1 MIITLTLNPAI
12 DKTAEI
18 NEFTVNKVNR
28 VSSIRLDAGGKG
40 INVSKVIN
48 TLGGSSIA
56 MGIIAGNNGNFI
68 KNYLDEK
75 GIRNDFVIEK
85 GETRVNLKVVD
96 NINHTHTDI
105 NENFTVSESALNKVK
120 DKIIENLSKS
130 KDENNIVVLSG
141 SIPQGLSKSCYRE
154 IIESLK
160 ETNSKVILD
169 AEGELFI
176 NGIEASPYL
185 VKPNID
191 ELKATFNKEINS
203 SEDIVNVSRECI
215 ISKGVT
221 YVTVSMGGE
230 GSLFVSKDKAFV
242 VKGFK
247 VKVRSTVGAGDSM
260 VAALA
265 FAIENN
271 YTIEKAAALA
281 SAASTATVMTEGSQP
296 GKIEDINEFLKRCH
310 PVHISHFEK

>member
-18 NEFTVNKVNR
+18 NEFSVNKVNR

-48 TLGGSSIA
+48 TLGGESMA
-56 MGIIAGNNGNFI
+56 VGIIAGNNGNFI
-68 KNYLDEK
+68 KNYLDENNIK
-75 GIRNDFVIEK
+75 NDFVLEK
-85 GETRVNLKVVD
+85 GETRVNLKIVD

-105 NENFTVSESALNKVK
+105 NENFVVSDAALGKVK
-120 DKIIENLSKS
+120 DKIIENLNKS
-130 KDENNIVVLSG
+130 RDENNIVVLSG
-141 SIPQGLSKSCYRE
+141 SIPLGLSKSCYRE

-160 ETNSKVILD
+160 GTKAKVILD

-191 ELKATFNKEINS
+191 ELKSTFNKEINS
-203 SEDIVNVSRECI
+203 SSDIVNVSRECI
-215 ISKGVT
+215 ISKGVI
-221 YVTVSMGGE
+221 YVVVSMGE
-230 GSLFVSKDKAFV
+230 DGSLYISKDKAFL
-242 VKGFK
+242 VKGFN

-265 FAIENN
+265 FAIEKG

-281 SAASTATVMTEGSQP
+281 SASSTAAVMTEGSQP
-296 GKIEDINEFLKRCH
+296 GKIEDINEFFNK
-310 PVHISHFEK
+310 IKIENIE

>member
-12 DKTAEI
+12 DKTVEI
-18 NEFTVNKVNR
+18 KDFSVNKVNR
-28 VSSIRLDAGGKG
+28 VDAIRLDAGGKG

-48 TLGGSSIA
+48 ILGGESIA
-56 MGIIAGNNGNFI
+56 VGIIAGSNGNFI
-68 KNYLDEK
+68 KRCLDQK
-75 GIRNDFVIEK
+75 GIKSDFVIEN

-96 NINHTHTDI
+96 NINNTHTDI
-105 NENFTVSESALNKVK
+105 NESFIVSKGVLDKVK
-120 DKIIENLSKS
+120 EKILGNLSKR
-130 KDENNIVVLSG
+130 KAENNVVVLSG
-141 SIPQGLSKSCYRE
+141 SIPQGLSKFAYKE
-154 IIESLK
+154 IIEAIKSTK
-160 ETNSKVILD
+160 AKVILD

-176 NGIEASPYL
+176 NGIDASPYL

-191 ELKATFNKEINS
+191 ELKETFNKEINS
-203 SEDIVNVSRECI
+203 ASDIVSVSRECI

-221 YVTVSMGGE
+221 YVAVSMGGE

-242 VKGFK
+242 IKGFK
-247 VKVRSTVGAGDSM
+247 VRVRSTVGAGDSM

-265 FAIENN
+265 YATENN

-296 GKIEDINEFLKRCH
+296 GKIEDIYEFLKK
-310 PVHISHFEK
+310 INIENI

>member
-18 NEFTVNKVNR
+18 NDFKVNKVNR
-28 VSSIRLDAGGKG
+28 VISIRLDAGGKG
-40 INVSKVIN
+40 INVSKVVN
-48 TLGGSSIA
+48 TLGGNTVA

-68 KNYLDEK
+68 KNYLDRNRIK
-75 GIRNDFVIEK
+75 NDFVMEK

-105 NENFTVSESALNKVK
+105 NENFTVSKGILDKVK
-120 DKIIENLSKS
+120 GKIIEKLTKS

-141 SIPQGLSKSCYRE
+141 SIPQGLSKFTYKE
-154 IIESLK
+154 IAEAVKS
-160 ETNSKVILD
+160 TNAKVILD
-169 AEGELFI
+169 AEGALFI
-176 NGIEASPYL
+176 NGIDASPYL

-191 ELKATFNKEINS
+191 ELKSTFNKEINS
-203 SEDIVNVSRECI
+203 PLDVVNISRENI

-221 YVTVSMGGE
+221 YVAVSMGGD
-230 GSLFVSKDKAFV
+230 GSLFVSKDKAFL

-247 VKVRSTVGAGDSM
+247 VKVKSTVGAGDSM

-281 SAASTATVMTEGSQP
+281 SAASTATVITEGSQP
-296 GKIEDINEFLKRCH
+296 GKKEDIYEFLKK
-310 PVHISHFEK
+310 IEIENIWGES

>member
-18 NEFTVNKVNR
+18 NEFLVNKVNR

-48 TLGGSSIA
+48 VLGGSSIA
-56 MGIIAGNNGNFI
+56 VGIIAGNNGNFI
-68 KNYLDEK
+68 KNFLDEN
-75 GIRNDFVIEK
+75 GIRNDFVLEK

-105 NENFTVSESALNKVK
+105 NESFAVSMDVLGKVEE
-120 DKIIENLSKS
+120 KIIENLNKS

-154 IIESLK
+154 IIDSLK
-160 ETNSKVILD
+160 GTKAKVILD

-176 NGIEASPYL
+176 NGIESSPYL

-191 ELKATFNKEINS
+191 ELKSTFNKEINS
-203 SEDIVNVSRECI
+203 SSDIVNVSRECI
-215 ISKGVT
+215 ISKGVA
-221 YVTVSMGGE
+221 YVVVSMGGE
-230 GSLFVSKDKAFV
+230 GSLYVSKDKAFV

-247 VKVRSTVGAGDSM
+247 VKVKSTVGAGDSM

-265 FAIENN
+265 YAIEKNFV
-271 YTIEKAAALA
+271 IEKAAALA
-281 SAASTATVMTEGSQP
+281 SASSTATVMTEGSQP
-296 GKIEDINEFLKRCH
+296 GKIEDINEFLKK
-310 PVHISHFEK
+310 IQIENLE

>member
-1 MIITLTLNPAI
+1 MIITLTLNPAV

-18 NEFTVNKVNR
+18 NDFTVDKVNR

-56 MGIIAGNNGNFI
+56 MGIIAGSNGSFI

-75 GIRNDFVIEK
+75 GIKNDFIIEK

-96 NINHTHTDI
+96 NINNTFTDI
-105 NENFTVSESALNKVK
+105 NESFTVSEGVLNKIK
-120 DKIIENLSKS
+120 DKIIENLNKS
-130 KDENNIVVLSG
+130 MDENNIVVLSG
-141 SIPQGLSKSCYRE
+141 SIPRGLSKSCYME

-160 ETNSKVILD
+160 GTNAKVILD
-169 AEGELFI
+169 AEEELFT

-203 SEDIVNVSRECI
+203 SSDIVNISRKFI

-221 YVTVSMGGE
+221 YVAVSMGGD
-230 GSLFVSKDKAFV
+230 GSVYVSKDKAFV

-247 VKVRSTVGAGDSM
+247 VKVKSTVGAGDSM

-265 FAIENN
+265 YAIENN
-271 YTIEKAAALA
+271 YEIEKAAALA
-281 SAASTATVMTEGSQP
+281 SASSTATVMTEGSQP
-296 GKIEDINEFLKRCH
+296 GNIEDINEFLNR
-310 PVHISHFEK
+310 IQIENI